1 MVAIPTL
8 SLLFALAEWAGPARP
23 SPHLLLRPRERE
35 RDPGTMMNFNIAVIH
50 AGANVQVEAAAG
62 PGGRLLYPGFGR
74 AHSSLGESVYTQ
86 WGSANVIWLQV
97 NDSSPKTLLSQLCD
111 LLAARPLQ
119 GLVYEEERP
128 PPTAWGP
135 LAPMLEFV
143 SAQTGLPIVAVGGGA
158 GLGRMQQ
165 ESGSIFLQFSS
176 STALQLE
183 VIFKILEEY
192 DWTTFS
198 VVSTRHHGYQDFLSV
213 VDGLTDGSFIGW
225 EKKSVVMLNVTDD
238 PGGARTRRLLKENE
252 AQVRLLYCSQE
263 EAELVFKAAW
273 AAGQAGPSHMWFA
286 VGPALSGLGM
296 EGLPRALFAVRPQ
309 GWKDRPVLRI
319 ARGVS
324 ILTHGAVALRR
335 DYGASGGPNF
345 VTNCMTEANQ
355 THRVRGRMRYFSNI
369 TLGGRD
375 YSFDS
380 DGYLANP
387 VLDVIS
393 YTPGKG
399 WEDVGFWENG
409 KLVLVYPAWSRYG
422 PFLQPP
428 DGAQHLHVVTL
439 EERPFVIVELADP
452 ASNTCIRDSVPCRR
466 PPNASLPVTEGVPP
480 KKQCCKGFCID
491 ILKRLAKIVGFTY
504 DLYLVTNGKHGKK
517 IDGVWNGMIGEVV
530 AQRADM
536 AIGSLTINE
545 ERSEVVDFS
554 VPFVET
560 GISVMVSRSNGTV
573 SPSAFL
579 EPYSP
584 AVWVM
589 MFVMC
594 LTVVAVTVFIFEFF
608 SPVGYNRSLSSGKKT
623 GGSTFTIG
631 KSVWLLWAIVFN
643 NSVPVENPRGT
654 TSKIMV
660 LIWAFFAVIFLASY
674 TANLA
679 AFMIQEEYIDTVSG
693 LSDKKF
699 QHPTEQYPPLKFGTV
714 PNGSTE
720 KNIRSNYLD
729 MHKYMIKY
737 NQKGVEDAINNLKT
751 GKLDAFIYDAAV
763 LNYMAR
769 KDEGC
774 KVMTIGSGKV
784 FATTGYGIALHKNS
798 RWKRPLDLALLQL
811 VGDDEIEMLERL
823 WLSGICHN
831 DKIEV
836 MSSKLDIDNMA
847 GVFYM
852 LLVAMGLSLL
862 VFAWEHLV
870 YWRLRH
876 CMATSSGKLDFLLAI
891 SRGMYSC
898 CSFEDE
904 TTPGGAKSS
913 MSLTVHHHGAMV
925 TVPPPSHMVST
936 SVNNPALAMTQ
947 SHQPIY
953 KTPLPGSPPSLVHSG
968 TGLGPT
974 NTPML
979 GAPLPCSTFLPRPD
993 RRLAV
998 VDRWRLPKTGI
1009 VSNPMAGR
1017 VATANIGPFPQKVA
1031 PTWGTAAG
1039 GLVGGGGLDGYKRYY
1054 GPIDPEGL
1062 GPCMDQQA
1070 GSQTPKLAPRG
1081 HPQPPPA
1088 TVAFYSEKGPDHG
1101 LVKRGGGGGG
1111 AGAQGKGGV
1120 KTLGTPRLPPK
1131 SQATGVAPVPLPPNP
1146 PLPLPSP
1153 PLPSSFWR
1161 RRRPKK
1167 PKEPGGPL
1175 YENILPLGR
1184 RGGARDGGGR
1194 RGRPLSP
1201 PLSLPVSVPVSP
1213 TYTPPSPSASL
1224 PYTTSTSSS
1233 SSNTSSTSSSTSSSR
1248 SSSRSS
1254 STSGTSRSTRE
1265 GLDGDDDD
1273 DDDEELTEESSLLLG
1288 RGKDRERSIISS
1300 RSLSHGRH
1308 PPPIPPRKPRTPRGE
1323 RERERGGSQLA
1334 QLQEWWAG
1342 WGERDKDR
1350 SGRGGGGEDDERK
1363 REKRRRKDKEKKK
1376 KKKNKRRKKREE
1388 REREREKERKRR
1400 KVKKKRKKKEL
1411 RTKKRKKSTGRSE
1424 PEEGDVEADREGEGE
1439 GERDGGIPDY
1449 PSFPTQYR
1457 STFGE
1462 KGRDSAWEGERER
1475 GRREEE
1481 GDDREQEGGRSRE
1494 RRTKIS
1500 RSQSR
1505 QAPPGRRIPNLHK
1518 LPASVKFWVSGGN
1531 EEGGD
1536 PNAETP
1542 SSSLHPLLP
1551 PSRRQRSVGG
1561 EKAEGDKGGE
1571 RRPLLVRYERGR
1583 AHTREGLSFHEWDS
1597 EDEEDDEDDEVERQR
1612 DRTRERVEKRMRR
1625 AGGRGAVSESER
1637 DRTRAE
1643 DSYSDDRSSGEFGRF
1658 ERYWEGN
1665 GGAGGGPGSGGIGG
1679 IGGGGWFFGTYPS
1692 IQKGGSIN
1700 SRDDSILG
1708 RGEGWGGARG
1718 DFWGSGPG
1726 IGWGSGGGSGGLGSQ
1741 WPPPPAHLPP
1751 PQRYWSVDKLH
1762 MKGEKKWK
1770 RGGGGKGKGRPRLRE
1785 QESGGSCSCSQY
1797 PHPHVHPH
1805 PPRRSHSHGKRGS
1818 TALSHSQ
1825 EELLPHCHS
1834 FSGGSRP
1841 PKPPPKLDQGQAKS
1855 GSQSSLCPQQP
1866 GGLGDHP
1873 PQASP
1878 SPPQPVPTGPS
1889 SSLPVPIPPPPQSLL
1904 RLARPLPAPSSSTR
1918 DSGHCPSPGVS
1929 IPHTCRSK
1937 PRACVPDEAPP
1948 ISPAWRVR
1956 YDRGRRERETCEPSP
1971 LLRLIP
1977 LTPWQ
1982 RERPQQLT
1990 LLLRRSIRTIS

>member
-8 SLLFALAEWAGPARP
+8 SLLLVLAEWAGLVDT
-23 SPHLLLRPRERE
+23 SPHLLLRPSPRE
-35 RDPGTMMNFNIAVIH
+35 RDAGAMMNFNIAVIH
-50 AGANVQVEAAAG
+50 AGATVQAEAAVAG
-62 PGGRLLYPGFGR
+62 PGGRVLYPGFGR
-74 AHSSLGESVYTQ
+74 
-86 WGSANVIWLQV
+86 V
-97 NDSSPKTLLSQLCD
+97 NDSSPKTVLSQLCE

-128 PPTAWGP
+128 PRTAWGP

-158 GLGRMQQ
+158 GLGRMPQ

-183 VIFKILEEY
+183 VIFEVLEEY
-192 DWTTFS
+192 DWTAFS

-213 VDGLTDGSFIGW
+213 VEGLTDGSFIGW
-225 EKKSVVMLNVTDD
+225 EKKSVVILNVTDD

-263 EAELVFKAAW
+263 EAELVFRAAW
-273 AAGQAGPSHMWFA
+273 AAGQAGASHMWFA

-296 EGLPRALFAVRPQ
+296 ENLPRALFAVRPQ
-309 GWKDRPVLRI
+309 GWRDEPRRRI

-324 ILTHGAVALRR
+324 VLTHGAVAMRKE
-335 DYGASGGPNF
+335 YGTTGGPNF
-345 VTNCMTEANQ
+345 AVQ
-355 THRVRGRMRYFSNI
+355 THKQRTLNRYFSNI

-375 YSFDS
+375 YSFNS

-387 VLDVIS
+387 FLDVIS
-393 YTPGKG
+393 WTPGRG
-399 WEDVGFWENG
+399 WEDVGWWENG
-409 KLVLVYPAWSRYG
+409 VLRLRYPAWSRYG
-422 PFLQPP
+422 PFLKPP
-428 DGAQHLHVVTL
+428 DDAQHLRVVTL

-452 ASNTCIRDSVPCRR
+452 ASGTCIRDSVPCRR
-466 PPNASLPVTEGVPP
+466 PLNGVAPM
-480 KKQCCKGFCID
+480 KQCCKGFCID

-530 AQRADM
+530 YKRADM

-608 SPVGYNRSLSSGKKT
+608 SPVGYNRSLQTGKKA

-699 QHPTEQYPPLKFGTV
+699 QHPEEQYPPLKFGTV

-720 KNIRSNYLD
+720 KNIRSNYPD
-729 MHKYMIKY
+729 MHQYMGKY
-737 NQKGVEDAINNLKT
+737 NQKGVEDAILNLKT

-870 YWRLRH
+870 YWKLRH

-891 SRGMYSC
+891 SRVSIFVFT
-898 CSFEDE
+898 CS
-904 TTPGGAKSS
+904 P
-913 MSLTVHHHGAMV
+913 V
-925 TVPPPSHMVST
+925 
-936 SVNNPALAMTQ
+936 
-947 SHQPIY
+947 Y
-953 KTPLPGSPPSLVHSG
+953 KTPLPGSPPTVVHSG
-968 TGLGPT
+968 TALGPS
-974 NTPML
+974 NTPIA

-998 VDRWRLPKTGI
+998 VDRWRLPK
-1009 VSNPMAGR
+1009 S
-1017 VATANIGPFPQKVA
+1017 ATATNPLAVRG
-1031 PTWGTAAG
+1031 
-1039 GLVGGGGLDGYKRYY
+1039 GGGGLDGYKRYY

-1062 GPCMDQQA
+1062 GPCMEQQA
-1070 GSQTPKLAPRG
+1070 GSQTPKTMPRG

-1088 TVAFYSEKGPDHG
+1088 SVAFYSEKGMDHG
-1101 LVKRGGGGGG
+1101 VGKKVVGGGNGG
-1111 AGAQGKGGV
+1111 QGKGAV
-1120 KTLGTPRLPPK
+1120 KPLGTPRLPPK
-1131 SQATGVAPVPLPPNP
+1131 SQAPLPPTP
-1146 PLPLPSP
+1146 PLPHPSP
-1153 PLPSSFWR
+1153 PLPSSFLR
-1161 RRRPKK
+1161 KRRPKK
-1167 PKEPGGPL
+1167 PKESGGPL

-1184 RGGARDGGGR
+1184 RGGARDGVREGGGR
-1194 RGRPLSP
+1194 RARPLSP
-1201 PLSLPVSVPVSP
+1201 PLSLPVPVPLSP
-1213 TYTPPSPSASL
+1213 SYTPPSPSASL
-1224 PYTTSTSSS
+1224 HYTSSSSSSTTSSTSTSSS
-1233 SSNTSSTSSSTSSSR
+1233 ASSSR
-1248 SSSRSS
+1248 STSPTYSYSS
-1254 STSGTSRSTRE
+1254 SRSTRDRT
-1265 GLDGDDDD
+1265 GGIDGEDD

-1288 RGKDRERSIISS
+1288 RGRERERSTIRL
-1300 RSLSHGRH
+1300 RSLSHGRL
-1308 PPPIPPRKPRTPRGE
+1308 PPPIPPRKPRTSWGDRE
-1323 RERERGGSQLA
+1323 RDRERERGGSQLS
-1334 QLQEWWAG
+1334 QLQEWWAS
-1342 WGERDKDR
+1342 WSERER
-1350 SGRGGGGEDDERK
+1350 SGAGGDAERQK
-1363 REKRRRKDKEKKK
+1363 REKKRRKEKEKEKKK
-1376 KKKNKRRKKREE
+1376 KKKNKKRKKREE
-1388 REREREKERKRR
+1388 RERERERERKRR
-1400 KVKKKRKKKEL
+1400 KVKKRKKKAL
-1411 RTKKRKKSTGRSE
+1411 KTKKRKKSTGGKRSE
-1424 PEEGDVEADREGEGE
+1424 TEEGDIEPEREGEVE
-1439 GERDGGIPDY
+1439 GEREGGIQDY
-1449 PSFPTQYR
+1449 SSFSAQYR

-1462 KGRDSAWEGERER
+1462 KGRDSWEGERER
-1475 GRREEE
+1475 CRREGGDEGNDREEE
-1481 GDDREQEGGRSRE
+1481 DSGRSRE
-1494 RRTKIS
+1494 RRPKSSHSHS
-1500 RSQSR
+1500 RHRTPSKR
-1505 QAPPGRRIPNLHK
+1505 YPNLNK
-1518 LPASVKFWVSGGN
+1518 LPASVKFWVNGRG
-1531 EEGGD
+1531 GGD
-1536 PNAETP
+1536 SNTP
-1542 SSSLHPLLP
+1542 PTSLYPLLP
-1551 PSRRQRSVGG
+1551 SSKRRRSGG
-1561 EKAEGDKGGE
+1561 MDREDSGRLGE
-1571 RRPLLVRYERGR
+1571 RRPLLMHYEKEK

-1597 EDEEDDEDDEVERQR
+1597 EDDEDDDEEEEEEER
-1612 DRTRERVEKRMRR
+1612 DRVRERVEDRGRR
-1625 AGGRGAVSESER
+1625 AGRGAVSESER
-1637 DRTRAE
+1637 DRARAD
-1643 DSYSDDRSSGEFGRF
+1643 DSYSDEGSSGEFGRF
-1658 ERYWEGN
+1658 ERYWEG
-1665 GGAGGGPGSGGIGG
+1665 GSGGSGTGIGG

-1692 IQKGGSIN
+1692 REKGGSVN
-1700 SRDDSILG
+1700 SRDDSLLG
-1708 RGEGWGGARG
+1708 TRAEGWIGA

-1726 IGWGSGGGSGGLGSQ
+1726 VGWGSGGGSGGLGSQ
-1741 WPPPPAHLPP
+1741 WPPPPAAFPP
-1751 PQRYWSVDKLH
+1751 PRRYWSMDKIPV
-1762 MKGEKKWK
+1762 KGEKKWK
-1770 RGGGGKGKGRPRLRE
+1770 SGGGKSKGRSRERGGGATRATL
-1785 QESGGSCSCSQY
+1785 CSCSLYPQPHPY
-1797 PHPHVHPH
+1797 PHSHS
-1805 PPRRSHSHGKRGS
+1805 RSHTSHSKRGS

-1834 FSGGSRP
+1834 FSGVSRPKPLP
-1841 PKPPPKLDQGQAKS
+1841 PKPDSSQAKS
-1855 GSQSSLCPQQP
+1855 GSQSNLSLSTQP
-1866 GGLGDHP
+1866 TDHP
-1873 PQASP
+1873 PQPSP
-1878 SPPQPVPTGPS
+1878 SPPQQPSMSPT
-1889 SSLPVPIPPPPQSLL
+1889 SLPMPIPPPP
-1904 RLARPLPAPSSSTR
+1904 SSS
-1918 DSGHCPSPGVS
+1918 SVSPPAGVGMEGQAQAPAS
-1929 IPHTCRSK
+1929 ASAKLQYQRLRSVPQPRRFYSPHLPLKAKSLCSR
-1937 PRACVPDEAPP
+1937 
-1948 ISPAWRVR
+1948 
-1956 YDRGRRERETCEPSP
+1956 RGSAHFSSLESEV
-1971 LLRLIP
+1971 
-1977 LTPWQ
+1977 
-1982 RERPQQLT
+1982 
-1990 LLLRRSIRTIS
+1990 

>member
-8 SLLFALAEWAGPARP
+8 SLLLVLAEWAGLVDS
-23 SPHLLLRPRERE
+23 SPHLLLRPSPRE
-35 RDPGTMMNFNIAVIH
+35 RDAGAMMNFNIAVIH
-50 AGANVQVEAAAG
+50 AGATVQAEAAVAG
-62 PGGRLLYPGFGR
+62 PGGRVLYPGFGR
-74 AHSSLGESVYTQ
+74 VHSSLGESVVTQ

-97 NDSSPKTLLSQLCD
+97 NDSSPKTVLSQLCE

-158 GLGRMQQ
+158 GLGRMPQ

-183 VIFKILEEY
+183 VIFEVLEEY
-192 DWTTFS
+192 DWTAFS

-213 VDGLTDGSFIGW
+213 VEGLTDGSFIGW
-225 EKKSVVMLNVTDD
+225 EKKSVVILNVTDD

-263 EAELVFKAAW
+263 EAELVFRAAW
-273 AAGQAGPSHMWFA
+273 AAGQAGASHMWFA

-309 GWKDRPVLRI
+309 GWRDEPRRRI

-324 ILTHGAVALRR
+324 VLTHGAVALRK
-335 DYGASGGPNF
+335 DYGATGGPNF
-345 VTNCMTEANQ
+345 VTNCMTDANQ
-355 THRVRGRMRYFSNI
+355 TQRLRGRMRYFSNI

-375 YSFDS
+375 YSFNS

-387 VLDVIS
+387 FLDVIS
-393 YTPGKG
+393 WTPGRG
-399 WEDVGFWENG
+399 WEDVGWWENG
-409 KLVLVYPAWSRYG
+409 ALRLRYPAWSRYG
-422 PFLQPP
+422 PFLKPP
-428 DGAQHLHVVTL
+428 DDAQHLRVVTL

-452 ASNTCIRDSVPCRR
+452 ASGTCIRDSVPCRR
-466 PPNASLPVTEGVPP
+466 PLNASAIQEGVAPM
-480 KKQCCKGFCID
+480 KQCCKGFCID

-530 AQRADM
+530 YKRADM

-608 SPVGYNRSLSSGKKT
+608 SPVGYNRSLQSGKKA

-699 QHPTEQYPPLKFGTV
+699 QHPEEQYPPLKFGTV

-720 KNIRSNYLD
+720 KNIRSNYPD
-729 MHKYMIKY
+729 MHQYMVKY
-737 NQKGVEDAINNLKT
+737 NQRGVEDAIVNLKT

-904 TTPGGAKSS
+904 TAPGGAKS
-913 MSLTVHHHGAMV
+913 LPTHHHGAMV
-925 TVPPPSHMVST
+925 SVPPQTHVVTT
-936 SVNNPALAMTQ
+936 SVTNPAIAMAQ
-947 SHQPIY
+947 QQQPPQQQQPQPVY
-953 KTPLPGSPPSLVHSG
+953 KSPLPGSPPTVVHSG
-968 TGLGPT
+968 TALGPS
-974 NTPML
+974 NTPIV

-998 VDRWRLPKTGI
+998 VDRWRLPKSATAT
-1009 VSNPMAGR
+1009 NPMAVRG
-1017 VATANIGPFPQKVA
+1017 AITDMGPFAQKVPPNWA
-1031 PTWGTAAG
+1031 STAG
-1039 GLVGGGGLDGYKRYY
+1039 GGGGLDGYKRYY

-1062 GPCMDQQA
+1062 GPCMEQQA
-1070 GSQTPKLAPRG
+1070 GSQTPKTMPR
-1081 HPQPPPA
+1081 
-1088 TVAFYSEKGPDHG
+1088 
-1101 LVKRGGGGGG
+1101 
-1111 AGAQGKGGV
+1111 GGV
-1120 KTLGTPRLPPK
+1120 KPLGTPRLPPK
-1131 SQATGVAPVPLPPNP
+1131 SQAPLPPNP
-1146 PLPLPSP
+1146 PLPHPSP

-1161 RRRPKK
+1161 KRRPKK

-1184 RGGARDGGGR
+1184 RGGGRDGVREGGGR
-1194 RGRPLSP
+1194 RARPLSP
-1201 PLSLPVSVPVSP
+1201 PLSLPVPIPLSP

-1224 PYTTSTSSS
+1224 PYTSTSSSSTTSSTSTSSS
-1233 SSNTSSTSSSTSSSR
+1233 ASSSR
-1248 SSSRSS
+1248 STSPTYSYSS
-1254 STSGTSRSTRE
+1254 SRSTRDRTGGMDE
-1265 GLDGDDDD
+1265 EEDDE
-1273 DDDEELTEESSLLLG
+1273 DEELTEESSLLLG
-1288 RGKDRERSIISS
+1288 RGRERERSIIRP
-1300 RSLSHGRH
+1300 RSLSHGRL
-1308 PPPIPPRKPRTPRGE
+1308 PPPIPPRKPRTSWGDRERE
-1323 RERERGGSQLA
+1323 RERERGGSQLS

-1342 WGERDKDR
+1342 WSERERDR
-1350 SGRGGGGEDDERK
+1350 SGTGDSERQK
-1363 REKRRRKDKEKKK
+1363 REKKRRKEKEKEKKK
-1376 KKKNKRRKKREE
+1376 KKKNKKRKKREE
-1388 REREREKERKRR
+1388 RERERERERKRR
-1400 KVKKKRKKKEL
+1400 KVKKKKKKA
-1411 RTKKRKKSTGRSE
+1411 KR
-1424 PEEGDVEADREGEGE
+1424 
-1439 GERDGGIPDY
+1439 Y
-1449 PSFPTQYR
+1449 
-1457 STFGE
+1457 
-1462 KGRDSAWEGERER
+1462 
-1475 GRREEE
+1475 
-1481 GDDREQEGGRSRE
+1481 
-1494 RRTKIS
+1494 
-1500 RSQSR
+1500 
-1505 QAPPGRRIPNLHK
+1505 PNLNK
-1518 LPASVKFWVSGGN
+1518 LPASVKFWVTGN
-1531 EEGGD
+1531 GGGD
-1536 PNAETP
+1536 GSNTP
-1542 SSSLHPLLP
+1542 PTSLHPLLP
-1551 PSRRQRSVGG
+1551 SSKRRRSGG
-1561 EKAEGDKGGE
+1561 MERDEGGRGGE
-1571 RRPLLVRYERGR
+1571 RRPLLMHYERER
-1583 AHTREGLSFHEWDS
+1583 AQTREGLSFHEWDS
-1597 EDEEDDEDDEVERQR
+1597 EDDEDDEDEEEEERDRVRQR
-1612 DRTRERVEKRMRR
+1612 VEERVRR
-1625 AGGRGAVSESER
+1625 AGRGAVSESER
-1637 DRTRAE
+1637 DRARAE
-1643 DSYSDDRSSGEFGRF
+1643 ESYSDEGSSGEFGRF
-1658 ERYWEGN
+1658 ERYWEG
-1665 GGAGGGPGSGGIGG
+1665 GAGGSTSGIGG

-1692 IQKGGSIN
+1692 REKGGSIN
-1700 SRDDSILG
+1700 SRDDSLLG
-1708 RGEGWGGARG
+1708 TRAEGWIGA

-1741 WPPPPAHLPP
+1741 WPPPPAALPP
-1751 PQRYWSVDKLH
+1751 PRRYWSMDKIPI
-1762 MKGEKKWK
+1762 KGEKKWK
-1770 RGGGGKGKGRPRLRE
+1770 SGGGKGKGRARDRGE
-1785 QESGGSCSCSQY
+1785 QEAAGATMCSCSLY
-1797 PHPHVHPH
+1797 PHPHPYPHPH
-1805 PPRRSHSHGKRGS
+1805 SRSHTSHSKRGA

-1841 PKPPPKLDQGQAKS
+1841 KPLPPKPDPSQAKS
-1855 GSQSSLCPQQP
+1855 GSQSNLSLSTQTP
-1866 GGLGDHP
+1866 DHP
-1873 PQASP
+1873 PQPSP
-1878 SPPQPVPTGPS
+1878 SPPQQPTVSPT
-1889 SSLPVPIPPPPQSLL
+1889 SLPVPIPPPP
-1904 RLARPLPAPSSSTR
+1904 SSS
-1918 DSGHCPSPGVS
+1918 SVSPPAGVGMAGQGQAQAS
-1929 IPHTCRSK
+1929 ASAKLQYQRLRSVPQPRRFYSPHLPLKAKSLCSR
-1937 PRACVPDEAPP
+1937 
-1948 ISPAWRVR
+1948 
-1956 YDRGRRERETCEPSP
+1956 RGSAHFSSLESEV
-1971 LLRLIP
+1971 
-1977 LTPWQ
+1977 
-1982 RERPQQLT
+1982 
-1990 LLLRRSIRTIS
+1990 

>member
-1 MVAIPTL
+1 MVAIPAL
-8 SLLFALAEWAGPARP
+8 SLLLALAEWAGLADS

-35 RDPGTMMNFNIAVIH
+35 RDPSTAVNFNIAVIH
-50 AGANVQVEAAAG
+50 AGATVEAEEALTG
-62 PGGRLLYPGFGR
+62 PGGRVLYPGFGQV
-74 AHSSLGESVYTQ
+74 HSSLGNSVITK
-86 WGSANVIWLQV
+86 WGAVNVIWLQV

-128 PPTAWGP
+128 PPTAWGA

-158 GLGRMQQ
+158 GLGRMPQ
-165 ESGSIFLQFSS
+165 ESGSVFLQFSS

-183 VIFKILEEY
+183 VIFEVLEEY
-192 DWTTFS
+192 DWTAFS
-198 VVSTRHHGYQDFLSV
+198 VVTTRHHGYQDFLSTV
-213 VDGLTDGSFIGW
+213 EGLTDGSFIGW

-263 EAELVFKAAW
+263 EADLVFRAAW
-273 AAGQAGPSHMWFA
+273 AAGQAGASHMWFA
-286 VGPALSGLGM
+286 VGPALSGLGL

-309 GWKDRPVLRI
+309 GWRDDPRRRI
-319 ARGVS
+319 AKGVS
-324 ILTHGAVALRR
+324 VLTHGAVALRK

-345 VTNCMTEANQ
+345 VTNCMTDANHTQ
-355 THRVRGRMRYFSNI
+355 RLRGRMRYFNNI
-369 TLGGRD
+369 TLSGRD
-375 YSFDS
+375 YSFNG

-387 VLDVIS
+387 FLDVIS
-393 YTPGKG
+393 YTPGRG
-399 WEDVGFWENG
+399 WEDVGWWENG
-409 KLVLVYPAWSRYG
+409 VLRLRYPAWSRYG

-428 DGAQHLHVVTL
+428 DDAQHLRVVTL
-439 EERPFVIVELADP
+439 EERPFVIVELADA
-452 ASNTCIRDSVPCRR
+452 ASGTCIRDSVPCRR
-466 PPNASLPVTEGVPP
+466 PANASLLQEGVPP
-480 KKQCCKGFCID
+480 LKQCCKGFCID

-517 IDGVWNGMIGEVV
+517 IDGVWNGMVGEVV
-530 AQRADM
+530 YQGADM

-608 SPVGYNRSLSSGKKT
+608 SPVGYNRSLESGKKA

-720 KNIRSNYLD
+720 KNIRSNYPD
-729 MHKYMIKY
+729 MHQYMVKY
-737 NQKGVEDAINNLKT
+737 NQRGVEDAIINLKT

-876 CMATSSGKLDFLLAI
+876 CMSNNSGKLDFLLAI

-904 TTPGGAKSS
+904 TAPGGAKSS
-913 MSLTVHHHGAMV
+913 LPPHHHGIIV
-925 TVPPPSHMVST
+925 QIPPPPHALAA
-936 SVNNPALAMTQ
+936 SVINPAMSMSQ
-947 SHQPIY
+947 QPPPQPQPQPIY
-953 KTPLPGSPPSLVHSG
+953 KSPLPGSPPTVVHSG
-968 TGLGPT
+968 TALGPS
-974 NTPML
+974 NPPIV

-998 VDRWRLPKTGI
+998 VDRWRLPKSATAT
-1009 VSNPMAGR
+1009 NPMAVRGGI
-1017 VATANIGPFPQKVA
+1017 ADMGPFAQKVA
-1031 PTWGTAAG
+1031 PNWATTAG
-1039 GLVGGGGLDGYKRYY
+1039 GAGGLDGYKRYY

-1062 GPCMDQQA
+1062 GPCMEQQA
-1070 GSQTPKLAPRG
+1070 GSQTPKTIPRG

-1088 TVAFYSEKGPDHG
+1088 TVAFYSEKGMDHG
-1101 LVKRGGGGGG
+1101 VGKRVVGGSGGGG
-1111 AGAQGKGGV
+1111 QGKGGV
-1120 KTLGTPRLPPK
+1120 KPSGTPRLLPK
-1131 SQATGVAPVPLPPNP
+1131 SQAPLPPNP
-1146 PLPLPSP
+1146 PLPHPSP

-1161 RRRPKK
+1161 KRRPKK

-1184 RGGARDGGGR
+1184 RGGGRDGGGR
-1194 RGRPLSP
+1194 RERPQSMQI
-1201 PLSLPVSVPVSP
+1201 SLPVPVALSP

-1224 PYTTSTSSS
+1224 PYTSTSSS
-1233 SSNTSSTSSSTSSSR
+1233 SSTTSSSSSSSGSSSR
-1248 SSSRSS
+1248 SSSPTSYSYSS
-1254 STSGTSRSTRE
+1254 SRSTRDRE
-1265 GLDGDDDD
+1265 GGPDGEDDDE
-1273 DDDEELTEESSLLLG
+1273 DEELTEESSLLLG
-1288 RGKDRERSIISS
+1288 RGRERERSFIRP
-1300 RSLSHGRH
+1300 RSFSHGRL
-1308 PPPIPPRKPRTPRGE
+1308 PPPIPPRKPRNPREKE
-1323 RERERGGSQLA
+1323 RERERGGSQLS
-1334 QLQEWWAG
+1334 QLQEWWAS
-1342 WGERDKDR
+1342 WGERERDR
-1350 SGRGGGGEDDERK
+1350 SAGRGGGDPERK
-1363 REKRRRKDKEKKK
+1363 RERKRRKEKEKEKEKKK
-1376 KKKNKRRKKREE
+1376 KKKNKKRKKREE
-1388 REREREKERKRR
+1388 REKERERDRKRR
-1400 KVKKKRKKKEL
+1400 KVKKKKKKEMKT
-1411 RTKKRKKSTGRSE
+1411 RSRKKSTGGKGSE
-1424 PEEGDVEADREGEGE
+1424 PDEGDADADREGEGE
-1439 GERDGGIPDY
+1439 GGIQDY
-1449 PSFPTQYR
+1449 YR

-1462 KGRDSAWEGERER
+1462 KGRDISWEGDRER
-1475 GRREEE
+1475 GRRERGEEE
-1481 GDDREQEGGRSRE
+1481 GLDREEEDSSRSRD
-1494 RRTKIS
+1494 RRPKS
-1500 RSQSR
+1500 SH
-1505 QAPPGRRIPNLHK
+1505 GRNRTPSKRYPNLTK

-1531 EEGGD
+1531 AGGE
-1536 PNAETP
+1536 PATLPSALHPPRP
-1542 SSSLHPLLP
+1542 SSK
-1551 PSRRQRSVGG
+1551 RRRSGG
-1561 EKAEGDKGGE
+1561 GARGEAVRGGE
-1571 RRPLLVRYERGR
+1571 RRPLLMHRERGR
-1583 AHTREGLSFHEWDS
+1583 AHSREGLSFHEWDS
-1597 EDEEDDEDDEVERQR
+1597 EDDEEEEVEEEEEEEEDGEGREGSRARGRGE
-1612 DRTRERVEKRMRR
+1612 ERVKR
-1625 AGGRGAVSESER
+1625 AVSESER
-1637 DRTRAE
+1637 DRARGE
-1643 DSYSDDRSSGEFGRF
+1643 ESYSDEGSSGEFGRF
-1658 ERYWEGN
+1658 ERYWED
-1665 GGAGGGPGSGGIGG
+1665 GARGRTGGG
-1679 IGGGGWFFGTYPS
+1679 IGGGSWFFGTYPS
-1692 IQKGGSIN
+1692 REKGGSIN
-1700 SRDDSILG
+1700 SRDDSFLG
-1708 RGEGWGGARG
+1708 GRVERWGGAEG
-1718 DFWGSGPG
+1718 EFWGSGPG
-1726 IGWGSGGGSGGLGSQ
+1726 VGWGSGGGSGGLGSQ
-1741 WPPPPAHLPP
+1741 WPPPPAALPP
-1751 PQRYWSVDKLH
+1751 PRKYWSMDKIP
-1762 MKGEKKWK
+1762 MKGERRKS
-1770 RGGGGKGKGRPRLRE
+1770 GGGKGKGRPRERME
-1785 QESGGSCSCSQY
+1785 PGSRGATVCSCGLY
-1797 PHPHVHPH
+1797 PHPHPYPH
-1805 PPRRSHSHGKRGS
+1805 PNSRSRASRSKRGS
-1818 TALSHSQ
+1818 PSAAALSRSQ
-1825 EELLPHCHS
+1825 EELLPQCHS

-1841 PKPPPKLDQGQAKS
+1841 KPLHPKPEPGQAKS
-1855 GSQSSLCPQQP
+1855 GSQSNLSLGTQPTDHPQQP
-1866 GGLGDHP
+1866 L
-1873 PQASP
+1873 P
-1878 SPPQPVPTGPS
+1878 SPPQQGA
-1889 SSLPVPIPPPPQSLL
+1889 SSLPVPIPPPP
-1904 RLARPLPAPSSSTR
+1904 PSSS
-1918 DSGHCPSPGVS
+1918 SVSPPLAGAGMGTQGQAQASASAKLQYQRLRSVPQPRRFYS
-1929 IPHTCRSK
+1929 PHLPLKAKSLCSR
-1937 PRACVPDEAPP
+1937 
-1948 ISPAWRVR
+1948 
-1956 YDRGRRERETCEPSP
+1956 RGSAHFSSLESEV
-1971 LLRLIP
+1971 
-1977 LTPWQ
+1977 
-1982 RERPQQLT
+1982 
-1990 LLLRRSIRTIS
+1990 